1 MVKKET
7 KEEVKNTVDDAESEQ
22 PQDVIIESDKQ
33 FTIFHTIGADPE
45 FYVSHGTDYKL
56 ATIDIQSLHT
66 GEIYAHPVV
75 FVIDSKEDTMDM
87 IPFGAVAKLR
97 YNWGYKEESAK
108 FVTDLKELKKQAAT
122 ARKKNQKQKEGKV
135 ADMVMP
141 KENDYLHQYG

>member
-7 KEEVKNTVDDAESEQ
+7 KETETTQPDKNETEN
-22 PQDVIIESDKQ
+22 DVIIESDKQ

-75 FVIDSKEDTMDM
+75 FVIDAVEDTMDM

-97 YNWGYKEESAK
+97 YNWGYKEEATK
-108 FVTDLKELKKQAAT
+108 FVTDLKALKKQAANS
-122 ARKKNQKQKEGKV
+122 RKKEQTKKEGKV

-141 KENDYLHQYG
+141 KENEYLHQYG